1 MSDHGEE
8 DDFFK
13 NQKRIYEEELDE
25 LLNEM
30 EEENPSMKDYHDFMK
45 QSSSEYMMYST
56 MDLMKSMNIFRE
68 LRELFA
74 NLSDWDRI
82 TLYYAYELM
91 QRNMQMCYKLGLYL
105 FKMKSE
111 EFVGQIIYWGLLL
124 FCMANV
130 QTAYSYLIYRV
141 YRIDRDFARRLH
153 EHMKEQFVFFENPED
168 MNGTFNDAT
177 LPNRVSRYGS

>member
-1 MSDHGEE
+1 
-8 DDFFK
+8 
-13 NQKRIYEEELDE
+13 
-25 LLNEM
+25 
-30 EEENPSMKDYHDFMK
+30 
-45 QSSSEYMMYST
+45 
-56 MDLMKSMNIFRE
+56 
-68 LRELFA
+68 
-74 NLSDWDRI
+74 
-82 TLYYAYELM
+82 
-91 QRNMQMCYKLGLYL
+91 
-105 FKMKSE
+105 MKSE